1 MNQPSDQHT
10 NLGWLQLLP
19 MLLIGALAITLW
31 RPAPDRPPS
40 LEQEA
45 KIADLAAR
53 LGSRRSTAVDIDD
66 RLRSFGPFP
75 PDATA
80 SHALAEALVMCETAW
95 LDESQRT
102 QLARHLYG
110 ITVLGD
116 TRAQAIPAAIIGI
129 QTLMAAVGPACG
141 PVGIERIVRAARG
154 VATTDPHPR
163 RDWW

>member
-1 MNQPSDQHT
+1 M
-10 NLGWLQLLP
+10 
-19 MLLIGALAITLW
+19 IVVGALAITLW

-40 LEQEA
+40 PEQEA

-53 LGSRRSTAVDIDD
+53 LGSGASTAVDIDD

-75 PDATA
+75 PDAKA
-80 SHALAEALVMCETAW
+80 SRALAEALVMCGTTW

-110 ITVLGD
+110 ITVIGD
-116 TRAQAIPAAIIGI
+116 DRARVSAALIGI
-129 QTLMAAVGPACG
+129 QQTIAIAGPACPG
-141 PVGIERIVRAARG
+141 DRVVRAARD
-154 VATTDPHPR
+154 VASGDPHPR